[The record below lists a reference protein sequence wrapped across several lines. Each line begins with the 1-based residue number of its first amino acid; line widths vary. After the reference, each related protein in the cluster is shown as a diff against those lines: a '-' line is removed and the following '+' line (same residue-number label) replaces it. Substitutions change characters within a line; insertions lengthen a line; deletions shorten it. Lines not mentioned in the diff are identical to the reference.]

1 MSVYNRC
8 LLNCPAGDALCLS
21 ECAREYQGKGS
32 TFLHETKI
40 RTSGPNCQKE
50 NLNRC
55 PCQYGC
61 PNGCPCPEYTCPG
74 SDISSS
80 DILVLSTFN
89 SLNVPIITN
98 GWGKDDRDFSFS
110 LDTGTEVYSS
120 CGLTWQ
126 NRHFIF
132 GGANQMTQISM
143 VDDCTL
149 KLVGQLEFIYRYGAC
164 ASVDDRLIYLC
175 FTNDSGSFRKCRYS
189 TSPLGEFQQISD
201 SNHDHFMT
209 RIAADKSKFYFIYH
223 DFTNLFVNQFLV

>member
-1 MSVYNRC
+1 
-8 LLNCPAGDALCLS
+8 
-21 ECAREYQGKGS
+21 
-32 TFLHETKI
+32 
-40 RTSGPNCQKE
+40 
-50 NLNRC
+50 
-55 PCQYGC
+55 
-61 PNGCPCPEYTCPG
+61 
-74 SDISSS
+74 
-80 DILVLSTFN
+80 
-89 SLNVPIITN
+89 
-98 GWGKDDRDFSFS
+98 
-110 LDTGTEVYSS
+110 
-120 CGLTWQ
+120 
-126 NRHFIF
+126 
-132 GGANQMTQISM
+132 MTQISM